1 MGNARKFTMGF
12 DIVLCIFF
20 FFCFLLGGGE
30 IIEYL
35 DNRTS
40 YGAKAKKRCLE
51 GYFPASDTSLDYVC
65 SNSGWKKIDETKSFQ
80 CFNQSTCPKRF
91 QKMVNTSIKM
101 KISK

>member
-1 MGNARKFTMGF
+1 MPESLLW
-12 DIVLCIFF
+12 VLISFYVFF
-20 FFCFLLGGGE
+20 LFYFLLGGGE